1 MGMLDGKVA
10 LITGAANGIGLGI
23 AHKFVHEGAAVGIM
37 DIDAAGCEQAAAELR
52 AAGGRAIPVPGDV
65 SQRLDVQRALQQI
78 VDEFGLINVVVHD
91 AAVMPSASIEETT
104 EAQWDRTIAVVCK
117 GAYLCSHESIPL
129 LRKFGG
135 GSIIFMSSITGVVG
149 LPGLAAYSAA
159 KGALISLARAMAIDH
174 ACDNIRVNAIS
185 PGTIDSPMLHRFIDE
200 QQDPEATRKAFNEM
214 YPRGYVGTI
223 EEVANVFAFVASDLA
238 SFVSG
243 SNYMVDGGMS
253 VKSEQPRM

>member
-1 MGMLDGKVA
+1 MMLQGKVA

-23 AHKFVHEGAAVGIM
+23 AHKFAREGAAVGIM
-37 DIDAAGCEQAAAELR
+37 DIDAAGCERAAEEVR
-52 AAGGRAIPVPGDV
+52 AAGGQALALPGDV
-65 SQRLDVQRALQQI
+65 TRRADVHNALHRLVQA
-78 VDEFGLINVVVHD
+78 FGKVNVVVHN
-91 AAVMPSASIEETT
+91 AAVMPSASIDETT
-104 EAQWDRTIAVVCK
+104 EEQWEKTFAVVCK
-117 GAYLCSHESIPL
+117 GAYLCSHEAIPL
-129 LRKFGG
+129 LRQAGG

-185 PGTIDSPMLHRFIDE
+185 PGTIDSPMLHRFIEE
-200 QQDPEATRKAFNEM
+200 QADPEATRKAFNEM

-243 SNYMVDGGMS
+243 ANYMVDGGMS
-253 VKSEQPRM
+253 VKSEQPRL